1 MKIKFTH
8 TINYFESGLDYKA
21 KLPVLFQQ
29 LQNAAVFHSEKAGY
43 RMDSLIQSGQGWVLN
58 KMDMRVF
65 RYPEY
70 KNTIEIVTWSRNIK
84 GVKAKREFL
93 VYADGEKLISA
104 SSIWVFVDSIR
115 MKIIKAP
122 EEMESHYTSEPEV
135 ALNENLDQW
144 RANKYLTAEFQNRI
158 STRISD
164 YDAMGHIN
172 NTVYIDFLETAV
184 NREIGK
190 STRISEVKIQYFKE
204 LNPTKLWV
212 NVGFQ
217 KSEDRYFF
225 AISDD
230 QDLNAAGE
238 VVLVDF

>member
-8 TINYFESGLDYKA
+8 TINYFETGMDYKA
-21 KLPVLFQQ
+21 KLPILFQQ
-29 LQNAAVFHSEKAGY
+29 LQNAAVFHSEKVGY
-43 RMDSLIQSGQGWVLN
+43 GMDSLIQSGQGWVLN
-58 KMDMRVF
+58 KMDMQVF

-70 KNTIEIVTWSRNIK
+70 KEAIEIITWSRNIK

-93 VYADGEKLISA
+93 VYANGEKLISA
-104 SSIWVFVDSIR
+104 SSVWVFVDSIR
-115 MKIIKAP
+115 MKIIKTP
-122 EEMESHYTSEPEV
+122 EEMEGRYTTQPEV

-144 RANKYLTAEFQNRI
+144 RANRYLTAEFQNRI

-190 STRISEVKIQYFKE
+190 SKRISEVKIQYFKE
-204 LNPTKLWV
+204 LNPAKLWV

-217 KSEDRYFF
+217 KLEGRYLF

-238 VVLVDF
+238 VVLEDC

>member
-1 MKIKFTH
+1 MKITFTH
-8 TINYFESGLDYKA
+8 TINYFETDMNYKA

-29 LQNAAVFHSEKAGY
+29 LQNAAVSHAEKAGY

-58 KMDMRVF
+58 KMDMQVF

-70 KNTIEIVTWSRNIK
+70 KETIEIITWSRSIK

-93 VYADGEKLISA
+93 VYANGEKLISA

-122 EEMESHYTSEPEV
+122 EEMERHYTSEPEV

-144 RANKYLTAEFQNRI
+144 RANRHPVAEFQNRI
-158 STRISD
+158 STRRSD
-164 YDAMGHIN
+164 CDFMGHVN

-184 NREIGK
+184 SREIGN
-190 STRISEVKIQYFKE
+190 SIRISEVKIQYLKE
-204 LNPTKLWV
+204 LNPSRLWV
-212 NVGFQ
+212 DIGFQ
-217 KSEDRYFF
+217 RFEDRYLF

-238 VVLVDF
+238 VVLKDF